1 MRLSRKDI
9 QNMVKGYMGPGGL
22 VWPLPQPRSWP
33 SAFLWL
39 QPSSGLVFPCRVD
52 VVICL
57 STTVRNDTLQEV
69 KEHRVSLKCRKQL
82 RVEELEM
89 VMPGSTASGPRNHRA
104 GFRELGEG
112 RGQMGRF

>member
-1 MRLSRKDI
+1 MPPAPF
-9 QNMVKGYMGPGGL
+9 Q
-22 VWPLPQPRSWP
+22 P
-33 SAFLWL
+33 SALAFASLHPVL
-39 QPSSGLVFPCRVD
+39 CLLHGRVD

-89 VMPGSTASGPRNHRA
+89 VMLPETTGPVLSC
-104 GFRELGEG
+104 RETGTG
-112 RGQMGRF
+112 RWLLLPL